1 MILTFLRIM
10 LLRLRNNPLEL
21 LLVFVMPVLFFSI
34 FAMIFSQGI
43 ASGTEKPVR
52 LTLVIPEETAA
63 AKELRESLEQNTSLV
78 CSTLSVEADELST
91 GVTLDQRIAGLQNS
105 GRCDVILRLPPGFA
119 DDAAETFSVRLITD
133 GQNAM
138 AVAMVTSMLQ
148 EFYAK
153 RSVEQL
159 VERLQQ
165 PRVLPLPGSKT
176 AAPAVG
182 SGAALGSSG
191 VATAEEAASA
201 MGGGMGQA
209 VGELSSEVD
218 PEQPID
224 LETWLATGR
233 GDSGASE
240 VLPGTKMLT
249 PDSVFQETS
258 NDFPG
263 GPGRESL
270 LTVWDPPRPE
280 ANPAGGTGEIG
291 PGVPEAVGGDPLNP
305 GLESAVQAT
314 DAAAGAVGAAGAN
327 GASVP
332 KTLQIDVENPQAAQQ
347 QNPRIAMYA
356 AGIAVLFLLF
366 ACTGHAATLLEEAE
380 SGTLDR
386 ILVSRAGITQI
397 ILGKWA
403 GIFLMGC
410 VQLTVMFGWAELI
423 FRIQLGR
430 HLAGFAI
437 MMACTSAATSS
448 FAMLMATLCRSRAQL
463 NAAATVIILSMSAM
477 GGSMIPRFVM
487 SERMQELGRWTFNAW
502 ALDGFQKVFWFQS
515 PLSSL
520 RLEVLVLLGS
530 SAVMGVLTLIFS
542 SRWRRGL

>member
-10 LLRLRNNPLEL
+10 VLRLRNNPLEL

-52 LTLVIPEETAA
+52 LVLVIAEETAA

-78 CSTLSVEADELST
+78 CSTLSDETDEQQT
-91 GVTLDQRIAGLQNS
+91 GVTLEQRIAGLQNS

-119 DDAAETFSVRLITD
+119 DDAVEKFSVRLITD

-153 RSVEQL
+153 RSMQQLVEQL
-159 VERLQQ
+159 QQ
-165 PRVLPLPGSKT
+165 MPRIPPPPAMSQPAVSGV
-176 AAPAVG
+176 PAVG
-182 SGAALGSSG
+182 DVEGAGIAITTMHEPAEI
-191 VATAEEAASA
+191 VAA
-201 MGGGMGQA
+201 
-209 VGELSSEVD
+209 
-218 PEQPID
+218 EQPID

-233 GDSGASE
+233 GELGASE
-240 VLPGTKMLT
+240 VLPGTKILT
-249 PDSVFQETS
+249 PDAVFQESS

-263 GPGRESL
+263 GPARESL

-280 ANPAGGTGEIG
+280 ANPAGGTGENG
-291 PGVPEAVGGDPLNP
+291 SGVPESMVGDPQNRVAEP
-305 GLESAVQAT
+305 AGQDS
-314 DAAAGAVGAAGAN
+314 DGAAGAVVADDVADR
-327 GASVP
+327 
-332 KTLQIDVENPQAAQQ
+332 KTLQIVVENPQAAQQ
-347 QNPRIAMYA
+347 ENPRIAMYA

-410 VQLTVMFGWAELI
+410 VQLTVMFGWAELV

-430 HLAGFAI
+430 HLAGFVI

-448 FAMLMATLCRSRAQL
+448 FAMMMATLCRSRAQL

-520 RLEVLVLLGS
+520 RLEVFVLLGS
-530 SAVMGVLTLIFS
+530 SVVMGLLTLIFS

>member
-52 LTLVIPEETAA
+52 LVLVIPDETVAA
-63 AKELRESLEQNTSLV
+63 RELRESLEQNTSLV
-78 CSTLSVEADELST
+78 CSTLSEETDEQQS
-91 GVTLDQRIAGLQNS
+91 GVTLEQRIAGLQNS

-119 DDAAETFSVRLITD
+119 DDAEETFSVRLITD

-153 RSVEQL
+153 RSVQQL
-159 VERLQQ
+159 VEQLQQ
-165 PRVLPLPGSKT
+165 MPRIPPPPAMSQPAVPSV
-176 AAPAVG
+176 PAVG
-182 SGAALGSSG
+182 DVDGAGGTLAAMHEPGDI
-191 VATAEEAASA
+191 VAA
-201 MGGGMGQA
+201 
-209 VGELSSEVD
+209 
-218 PEQPID
+218 EQPID

-233 GDSGASE
+233 GELGASE

-249 PDSVFQETS
+249 PDSVFQESS

-280 ANPAGGTGEIG
+280 ANPAGGTGENG
-291 PGVPEAVGGDPLNP
+291 TGVQESVVGDPQNRV
-305 GLESAVQAT
+305 LEPAGQ
-314 DAAAGAVGAAGAN
+314 DAEGVEGAVGADDVADQ
-327 GASVP
+327 
-332 KTLQIDVENPQAAQQ
+332 KTLQIVVENPQAAQQ

-397 ILGKWA
+397 IIGKWA